1 VCAKEARRE
10 GRRSF
15 YFVGRGAGPPSMFAS
30 FFFFF
35 DASSRKKNNY
45 PPGKTKVQNL
55 LLRKRFSLCR
65 EWNNAKTNIYEKTVS
80 TGKKRK
86 FKIYY

>member
-10 GRRSF
+10 GRRSL
-15 YFVGRGAGPPSMFAS
+15 YLVGRGAGPPSIFA
-30 FFFFF
+30 FFFFLTHHQE
-35 DASSRKKNNY
+35 KNNY

-55 LLRKRFSLCR
+55 LLRKRFSFCR